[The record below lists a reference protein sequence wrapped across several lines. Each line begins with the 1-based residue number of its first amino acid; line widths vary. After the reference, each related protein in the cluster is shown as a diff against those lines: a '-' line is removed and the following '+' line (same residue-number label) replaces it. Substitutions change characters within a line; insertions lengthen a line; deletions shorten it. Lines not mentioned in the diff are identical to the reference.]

1 MNKII
6 YIIIILVWSSKI
18 VQAADK
24 RDCSG
29 IKKLSK
35 EFIACKSGNIKAGI
49 VNAGSSIKKNTV
61 DKAKKSK
68 KTEAE
73 KNPKITNKVKIAKTT
88 NKVKIAAS
96 EKAKSF
102 SNKAKNFGEG
112 FSNIFKGSTKQY
124 PKGIQ
129 K

>member
-6 YIIIILVWSSKI
+6 YIIIILVWSSTI

-35 EFIACKSGNIKAGI
+35 EFIACKTGNIKAGI

-61 DKAKKSK
+61 DKAKK
-68 KTEAE
+68 TETE
-73 KNPKITNKVKIAKTT
+73 KEPKTT
-88 NKVKIAAS
+88 NKVKIEETTNKVKKVAS

-102 SNKAKNFGEG
+102 SNKAKSFGEG

>member
-1 MNKII
+1 MRNKII
-6 YIIIILVWSSKI
+6 YIIIILVWSSTI

-35 EFIACKSGNIKAGI
+35 EFITCKTGNIKAGI

-61 DKAKKSK
+61 DKAKK
-68 KTEAE
+68 TETE
-73 KNPKITNKVKIAKTT
+73 KEPKTT
-88 NKVKIAAS
+88 KKVAS
-96 EKAKSF
+96 EKDKSF
-102 SNKAKNFGEG
+102 SNKAKSFGEG